1 MKQGFTYTLTAG
13 FIVDHK
19 LTEEEIA
26 ALILQV
32 APQLEEPVTVEGESV
47 DYEIK
52 LLECKIETYLP
63 GERCTCNE

>member
-26 ALILQV
+26 ALIFQV
-32 APQLEEPVTVEGESV
+32 APQIEEPVTEEGESV
-47 DYEIK
+47 EYEIK
-52 LLECKIETYLP
+52 LVNCEIDTDLP
-63 GERCTCNE
+63 GERCECNE

>member
-19 LTEEEIA
+19 LTEDEIA

-32 APQLEEPVTVEGESV
+32 APQLEEPVTDEGESV
-47 DYEIK
+47 EYEIK
-52 LLECKIETYLP
+52 LVSCEIDTDLP
-63 GERCTCNE
+63 GERCECNE